1 MVDGF
6 EAAGEDDVC
15 YVCTR
20 GRRTGRDHEIEIWF
34 GVDGGTL
41 YLLSGGGER
50 ADWVRNLRAEPRVTV
65 RLRDRTRPGRARV
78 VAAGTDEDERARRL
92 VYEKYEPRSGGDLTG
107 WRARA
112 LAVAIDLDGQS

>member
-6 EAAGEDDVC
+6 EAAAEDDFC
-15 YVCTR
+15 YLCTR

-34 GVDGGTL
+34 AVDGGTL

-50 ADWVRNLRAEPRVTV
+50 ADWVRNLRADPRVTV
-65 RLRDRTRPGRARV
+65 RVRDRTRPGRAHA
-78 VAAGTDEDERARRL
+78 VAARTDEDERARRL
-92 VYEKYEPRSGGDLTG
+92 VYEKYEPRYGGDLTG

-112 LAVAIDLDGQS
+112 LAVAIDLDDQS